1 MAAAVFDSPRHHS
14 RVTNSSNIC
23 SVPGCN
29 SPKEIINENVLS
41 HTTSL
46 HASMKPFSSHALSGS
61 GHLPMSPTAMNAS
74 MSPTSIGYQ
83 HHSLP
88 ATLLQQSKSQQ
99 HKATYFNHYYTN
111 SRQNKR
117 KSAVELLA
125 ESKPFYVKSEAVLD
139 RQQNLGYRNPM
150 TTHQKPTSCKLTHW
164 LAGRQLSIKNKFH
177 TVCDAM
183 EPFHAGYVDDF
194 L

>member
-1 MAAAVFDSPRHHS
+1 MRRRARAVTGACARAIVRRPRAMAAAVYDSPRHHGRS
-14 RVTNSSNIC
+14 TNSANMC

-29 SPKEIINENVLS
+29 SPKDIVHENALP

-46 HASMKPFSSHALSGS
+46 HAAMKPFSSHAMNSS
-61 GHLPMSPTAMNAS
+61 GHMPMSPSALALS
-74 MSPTSIGYQ
+74 MSPTSIGGYQ

-99 HKATYFNHYYTN
+99 HKANYYNHYYTN

-117 KSAVELLA
+117 KSAVEMLA

-139 RQQNLGYRNPM
+139 RKQNLGYRNPVPSGPI
-150 TTHQKPTSCKLTHW
+150 QKPTSCKAPEL
-164 LAGRQLSIKNKFH
+164 
-177 TVCDAM
+177 
-183 EPFHAGYVDDF
+183 
-194 L
+194 

>member
-1 MAAAVFDSPRHHS
+1 MAAAVYDSPRHHS
-14 RVTNSSNIC
+14 RTASNPNANTNHSNNLC

-29 SPKEIINENVLS
+29 SPKDIMASDGNVMLAH

-46 HASMKPFSSHALSGS
+46 HAAMKPFSSHTLNTSS
-61 GHLPMSPTAMNAS
+61 HMPMSPTA
-74 MSPTSIGYQ
+74 IGYQ

-99 HKATYFNHYYTN
+99 NRATYFNHYYTN
-111 SRQNKR
+111 SRHNKR

-139 RQQNLGYRNPM
+139 RQQNLGYRNPISSSSG
-150 TTHQKPTSCKLTHW
+150 TTTLQKPTSCKYFYE
-164 LAGRQLSIKNKFH
+164 KNKYIKCVFINS
-177 TVCDAM
+177 TISND
-183 EPFHAGYVDDF
+183 G
-194 L
+194 